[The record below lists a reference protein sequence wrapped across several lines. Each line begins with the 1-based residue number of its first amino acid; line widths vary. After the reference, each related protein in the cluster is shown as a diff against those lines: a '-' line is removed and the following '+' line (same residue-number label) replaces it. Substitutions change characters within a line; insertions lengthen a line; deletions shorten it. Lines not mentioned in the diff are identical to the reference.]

1 MMDFFGTIDQ
11 SIVSP
16 ILISLKVA
24 LVATAITLVVGTAL
38 GFLFVRKNFPGK
50 DILEVIITLPMVMP
64 PSVTGYILLLVIGKK
79 GFIGRIL
86 QDVFGIN
93 LIFTWQAACIAAAV
107 VSLPLMYQ
115 SCKSAFL
122 GVDKSFENAARTL
135 GASEWKIFR
144 KITIPLAWPGL
155 VSGLVLSFARALGE
169 FGATL
174 MVAGNIPGRTE
185 NIPIAIYFA
194 VESNNLHKANI
205 LMGIVVIVSFVTIL
219 SLNRW
224 LRRKRFN

>member
-1 MMDFFGTIDQ
+1 MDFFGIDQ

-24 LVATAITLVVGTAL
+24 LVATAMTLVAGTAL
-38 GFLFVRKNFPGK
+38 GFIFVRKNFPGK

-64 PSVTGYILLLVIGKK
+64 PSVTGYILLLIIGKK

-122 GVDKSFENAARTL
+122 GVDRSFENAARTL
-135 GASEWKIFR
+135 GANEWKIFR
-144 KITIPLAWPGL
+144 SITIPLAWPGL

-194 VESNNLHKANI
+194 VESNNLRKANI
-205 LMGIVVIVSFVTIL
+205 LMGIVVIVSFATIL
-219 SLNRW
+219 TLNRW
-224 LRRKRFN
+224 LRSKRFN